1 MRVHGAARFNITNFA
16 QFENIEFVGVDNL
29 VKVVPSDNDK
39 KDKLYA
45 EAFKYV
51 PFQLC
56 NFTEEATSYLETP
69 KLKRLQGTT
78 FNYTCEVASF
88 NATANNVTNQT
99 DTLCDASTPTTI

>member
-29 VKVVPSDNDK
+29 VKVVPSDDDK

-51 PFQLC
+51 PF
-56 NFTEEATSYLETP
+56 
-69 KLKRLQGTT
+69 
-78 FNYTCEVASF
+78 
-88 NATANNVTNQT
+88 
-99 DTLCDASTPTTI
+99 